1 MTLNRDNKDKYKRR
15 DIPHWDFPD
24 ARQHI
29 TFRLSD
35 SLSQN
40 QLNIFKKQV
49 EDNPPSRRD
58 YYLHREIEEW
68 IDRGIGSSILNI
80 PELARC
86 VIDSLYC
93 FNDKRYHLFQ
103 WVVMPNHI
111 HVLIQIFPQNPMCDI
126 VNYWKRYT
134 NMRFNEI
141 LLGMKTSNRFPKG
154 YIDNI
159 LNTFKGSYWIADFW
173 DVLIRSNN
181 HFRLE
186 SKYIA
191 ENPVRA
197 KLVEKAEDYPWSSF
211 YKHR

>member
-1 MTLNRDNKDKYKRR
+1 MTLNRDNKEKYKRR
-15 DIPHWDFPD
+15 DIPHWDFSN

-29 TFRLSD
+29 SFRLSD
-35 SLSQN
+35 SLSQI
-40 QLNIFKKQV
+40 QLNKLKKQI

-68 IDRGIGSSILNI
+68 INRGIGSCILSI

-93 FNDKRYHLFQ
+93 FNEERYHLYQ

-111 HVLIQIFPQNPMCDI
+111 HVLIRVFPKNPMCDI

-134 NMRFNEI
+134 SMRFNEI
-141 LLGMKTSNRFPKG
+141 LTDLKSSNRFPKG

-159 LNTFKGSYWIADFW
+159 LNTFKGNYWIVDYW
-173 DVLIRSNN
+173 DVLIQNDN
-181 HFRLE
+181 HFHLE
-186 SKYIA
+186 SKYIT
-191 ENPVRA
+191 ENPVKAR
-197 KLVEKAEDYPWSSF
+197 LVEKAEDYPWSSF
-211 YKHR
+211 YKHH